1 MKNDEHEHELVLVS
15 LQISVPQFRSTSSSD
30 SNSNYNITLLMKLQY
45 PRQEASKVDW
55 ASNALSLSPIL
66 AAFATTLLAVLDI
79 EHT

>member
-1 MKNDEHEHELVLVS
+1 MKMKNDELVLLVS
-15 LQISVPQFRSTSSSD
+15 LQISVLQFRSTSSSD
-30 SNSNYNITLLMKLQY
+30 YNYNVTLLMKLQY